1 MANRT
6 TNMGRGGDGMGLD
19 PQGAGPGQDPS
30 PGTARRG
37 GSEAGSDS
45 GVDEMGI
52 PLPTGD
58 HPDPRGGTIN
68 PDFEDITEP
77 TGDAN
82 LPDPSKPISMASR
95 TGTGQRLAEGDHG
108 DS

>member
-1 MANRT
+1 
-6 TNMGRGGDGMGLD
+6 
-19 PQGAGPGQDPS
+19 
-30 PGTARRG
+30 
-37 GSEAGSDS
+37 
-45 GVDEMGI
+45 V
-52 PLPTGD
+52 
-58 HPDPRGGTIN
+58 H

-108 DS
+108 DSRGPEEPADPSITAGGTGIRSGSNLNDDDSKSETEMPRSGANQPSHPDISQPVNVVEKQQ